1 MRSREFIKEAGKA
14 GLRRIIIQKYNDA
27 KEGLVYIL
35 KGPNGE
41 VTNSAGQTLTYPTR
55 DAAATAR
62 DKMADPSAVQGALD
76 AEKKAPN
83 AMAAGEAGKLGSGTF
98 FYIPKKDPS
107 TNILTQKIK
116 IKEKDA
122 DGKVSEKIITKTYK
136 GWADWRKQT
145 DFFPVASWRPGYT
158 MQLTKMLTAKGLLTG
173 YFFTVADIALIA
185 SIIWEWSLA
194 LDSIRESYKRNDY
207 FIITP
212 GSGREQAELEMYA
225 VNKEYIT
232 KLLKAVGTIMAA
244 NTGSF
249 LLKKLGGNKTAGTV
263 LANELVSLFKLGGK
277 TVTPNVIQ
285 TLTKGGLEAAKIF
298 AANYASNTEFKANM
312 DNALV
317 RWILEYTDMLTI
329 IPASVL
335 QLLVFDNLDLS
346 VGTLSPAD
354 DAAMRKNAALN
365 KEPETTGA
373 APAGTPPKGPID
385 RAIDKFKAP

>member
-1 MRSREFIKEAGKA
+1 MRSREFIKEASA
-14 GLRRIIIQKYNDA
+14 RRIIIQKFNDA
-27 KEGLVYIL
+27 VEGLVYIL
-35 KGPNGE
+35 KHPNGDT
-41 VTNSAGQTLTYPTR
+41 VRDKSGQTLTYPTR
-55 DAAATAR
+55 DAAAEAR
-62 DKMADPSAVQGALD
+62 NKMADPSAVQGALD

-98 FYIPKKDPS
+98 FYRPKVDPA
-107 TNILTQKIK
+107 TGILTQKIK

-122 DGKVSEKIITKTYK
+122 DGKESEKIITKTYK
-136 GWADWRKQT
+136 GWADWAVKT
-145 DFFPVASWRPGYT
+145 NLWPSGWRPGWT
-158 MQLTKMLTAKGLLTG
+158 MQLSRMLTAKGILTG
-173 YFFTVADIALIA
+173 YFFTAADIALIVT
-185 SIIWEWSLA
+185 ILNEWSMA
-194 LDSIRESYKRNDY
+194 IDAIRESYKRNDY

-244 NTGSF
+244 NTGSW
-249 LLKKLGGNKTAGTV
+249 LLKKLGNNKTAGTV

-277 TVTPNVIQ
+277 TITPNVIQ

-298 AANYASNTEFKANM
+298 AANYASNTEFKSNI

-317 RWILEYTDMLTI
+317 RGIMEYTDMLTI
-329 IPASVL
+329 IPAAAL
-335 QLLVFDNLDLS
+335 QLLVFDDLDLS

-373 APAGTPPKGPID
+373 APAGTPPKGPIE
-385 RAIDKFKAP
+385 RSIDKFKTP